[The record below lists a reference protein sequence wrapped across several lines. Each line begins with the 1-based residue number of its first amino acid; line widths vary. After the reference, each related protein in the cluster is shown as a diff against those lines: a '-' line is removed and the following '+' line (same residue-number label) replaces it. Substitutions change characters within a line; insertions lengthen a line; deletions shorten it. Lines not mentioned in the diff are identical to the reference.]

1 MNDKHPTLLVVAAHP
16 DDEVL
21 GCGATV
27 ALRVAQG
34 WVAHVAFI
42 ATGISSRFA
51 DANADRARIEAE
63 IATLRG
69 QSSRAAGVIGFST
82 QRFFDFPDNALDTV
96 GRQPIA
102 RAIDELLDEFRPHTV
117 FTHHPGDYN
126 WDHGVVFDAVMMAA
140 RRSPGEF
147 APAEVLAFEVASSTE
162 RAFASPARAFCPNV
176 YVDVGRAID
185 KKKLAMR
192 YYEGE
197 ARPYPHPRSP
207 EGIEYAARHRGLE
220 IGVEYAEAFE
230 LIRRVE
236 T

>member
-27 ALRVAQG
+27 ALRVARG
-34 WVAHVAFI
+34 WTAHVVFV

-51 DANADRARIEAE
+51 DANADRARIDAE
-63 IATLRG
+63 IASLRA
-69 QSSRAAGVIGFST
+69 QSARAATVIGFAPP
-82 QRFFDFPDNALDTV
+82 RFLDFPDNALDTV
-96 GRQPIA
+96 GRQSIA
-102 RAIDELLDEFRPHTV
+102 RAIDELLDELRPHTV
-117 FTHHPGDYN
+117 FTHHHGDYN

-147 APAEVLAFEVASSTE
+147 APAEILAFEVASSTE

-176 YVDVGRAID
+176 YVDVGRTID

-192 YYEGE
+192 HYESE

-220 IGVEYAEAFE
+220 IGVEYAEAFA
-230 LIRRVE
+230 LVRRVDA
-236 T
+236 

>member
-1 MNDKHPTLLVVAAHP
+1 MNEKRPTLLVVAAHP

-27 ALRVAQG
+27 ALRVAEG
-34 WVAHVAFI
+34 WTAHVAFL
-42 ATGISSRFA
+42 ATGIASRFA
-51 DANADRARIEAE
+51 EVDRAGIDAG
-63 IATLRG
+63 IAALRA
-69 QSSRAAGVIGFST
+69 QSTRAAGVIGFSPP
-82 QRFFDFPDNALDTV
+82 RFFDFPDNALDTV
-96 GRQPIA
+96 GRQRVA
-102 RAIDELLDEFRPHTV
+102 QVIDELLDELRPHTV

-140 RRSPGEF
+140 RCSPGEF
-147 APAEVLAFEVASSTE
+147 APTEILAFEVASSTE

-176 YVDVGRAID
+176 YVDVGRTID

-192 YYEGE
+192 CYESE

-220 IGVEYAEAFE
+220 IGVEYAEAFA
-230 LIRRVE
+230 LVRRVE
-236 T
+236 ASR